1 MTDTKT
7 LPRSAPQLA
16 GLQLLEALVERLREN
31 GYVKT
36 AVDTYTD
43 QFSKHSIR
51 HSYAGGAWT
60 LSCGYEG
67 QPRLEVRY
75 TVHATMPDVE
85 ELLNAVVP
93 PPF

>member
-1 MTDTKT
+1 MTITKT
-7 LPRSAPQLA
+7 LPQSAPQLA
-16 GLQLLEALVERLREN
+16 GVLLLEALVERLREN

-43 QFSKHSIR
+43 RFNGHSVR

-75 TVHATMPDVE
+75 SVHHTMPPVE

>member
-1 MTDTKT
+1 MADTKT
-7 LPRSAPQLA
+7 LPRSGSQLA
-16 GLQLLEALVERLREN
+16 GLQLLEALVERLREH

-43 QFSKHSIR
+43 LFNR
-51 HSYAGGAWT
+51 HSVRHGYAGGTWT

-67 QPRLEVRY
+67 HPRLEVRY
-75 TVHATMPDVE
+75 SVYATMPPVE
-85 ELLNAVVP
+85 DLLNAVVP